1 LRDVPELRRYRR
13 LKFTPTQPSSYRIRK
28 EPRAD
33 YLSTIES
40 VAYVLRYLEPDTEG
54 IDGLEETFSKMIDR
68 NIEARRPNELGAR
81 FQRIERNA
89 PHQFPA
95 ELSSNAE
102 EMVVAYCEGASRFIE
117 GVGPAGEVV
126 ESRFEREPLVVYLKR
141 LSDKA
146 SLKILLRTTRRPS
159 ERLLAHLAIDP
170 YELEERGLNKT
181 EAQRQISSWLNK
193 GEILIAWNPATL
205 QILREIGGEV
215 KPHLLLKGVFCDY
228 FTYLSRRV
236 RAGAETPERA
246 AWGGMEEFLL
256 ASGIVPPIPG
266 GSERGALRLAQTETL
281 LRWILPRARG
291 DCGPTENC

>member
-1 LRDVPELRRYRR
+1 
-13 LKFTPTQPSSYRIRK
+13 
-28 EPRAD
+28 
-33 YLSTIES
+33 
-40 VAYVLRYLEPDTEG
+40 
-54 IDGLEETFSKMIDR
+54 
-68 NIEARRPNELGAR
+68 
-81 FQRIERNA
+81 
-89 PHQFPA
+89 
-95 ELSSNAE
+95 
-102 EMVVAYCEGASRFIE
+102 
-117 GVGPAGEVV
+117 VV

-228 FTYLSRRV
+228 FTYLSRRA